1 MTAAHASHR
10 LYSTGAQDPAFGA
23 RRTKPSARATKA
35 AVDALLL
42 GTMDFILV
50 WLSAAV
56 ALSFRVDVGAINYG
70 TSLAKNAGFLMSLSV
85 LVVLFCQVQ
94 KLYEFRPRA
103 RLAEALAVCRAVGL
117 ATIVLSAVIY
127 LSGQKV
133 VSRVALGITVL
144 MSAFLL
150 MSWRLVWHWR
160 MKRAAEGAD
169 RRNVLIF
176 GWSQSAQVLDDH
188 VEHWLPGY
196 AVKGFLDRRRTHR
209 APQRLVFA
217 DRRSDRRQAIG
228 HIDDLDRVVRAHFID
243 EILVFLPA
251 DRELVKD
258 LIVRSREAGISLQV
272 VPDSYDGPG
281 FGAPVE
287 YLGPFPAI
295 QIHEK
300 PMPMLGLI
308 VKRCIDV
315 VGSLFALMVCSPIC
329 LLIALVV
336 RLDSPGPTFYRSPRI
351 GRKGLTFT
359 CYKFR
364 TMVQN
369 ADELRENLLDRNER
383 TGVLFKITADPR
395 ITRVGRFLRKYSLDE
410 IPQFWNVLSGNMS
423 LVGPR
428 PPVPGEYRQYELD
441 HLKRLHVTPGIT
453 GLWQVEARTDP
464 SFEHYINLDAHYVD
478 NWSMWLDF
486 KILLK
491 TVTVVFAGTGR

>member
-1 MTAAHASHR
+1 
-10 LYSTGAQDPAFGA
+10 
-23 RRTKPSARATKA
+23 
-35 AVDALLL
+35 
-42 GTMDFILV
+42 
-50 WLSAAV
+50 
-56 ALSFRVDVGAINYG
+56 
-70 TSLAKNAGFLMSLSV
+70 MSLSV

-94 KLYEFRPRA
+94 KLYEFRPRT
-103 RLAEALAVCRAVGL
+103 RLGEAFAVCRAVGL

-133 VSRVALGITVL
+133 VSRVALAITVL

-150 MSWRLVWHWR
+150 ISWRLVWHSL

-169 RRNVLIF
+169 RRNVLVV
-176 GWSQSAQVLDDH
+176 GWSQSAQILDEH

-196 AVKGFLDRRRTHR
+196 AVKGFLDRRHTCTV
-209 APQRLVFA
+209 PQYLGFD
-217 DRRSDRRQAIG
+217 DRRWGRREAIG
-228 HIDDLDRVVRAHFID
+228 HIDDLDRVVRSHFID

-251 DRELVKD
+251 ERELVKN
-258 LIVRSREAGISLQV
+258 LIVRAREAGISLQV

-308 VKRCIDV
+308 VKRCLDV
-315 VGSLFALMVCSPIC
+315 IGSLFALIVGLPIC
-329 LLIALVV
+329 LLIALAV
-336 RLDSPGPTFYRSPRI
+336 RLDSPGPIFYRSPRI

-369 ADELRENLLDRNER
+369 ADELREDLLDLNER
-383 TGVLFKITADPR
+383 TGLLFKITADPR
-395 ITRVGRFLRKYSLDE
+395 ITWVGRFLRKYSLDE

-428 PPVPGEYRQYELD
+428 PPVPGEYRNYQLD

-464 SFEHYINLDAHYVD
+464 SFENYINLDAQYVD
-478 NWSMWLDF
+478 NWSMWLDL